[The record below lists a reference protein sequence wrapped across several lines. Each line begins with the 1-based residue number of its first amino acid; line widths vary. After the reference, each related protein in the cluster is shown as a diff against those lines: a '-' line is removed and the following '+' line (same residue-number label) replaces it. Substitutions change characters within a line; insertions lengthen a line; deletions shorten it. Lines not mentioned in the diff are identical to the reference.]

1 MRISLISFLAA
12 GLLIGS
18 SVTFAADTL
27 RPEVGTPLQE
37 AQAALKAKNYREALA
52 DVDAAEKVGSLTA
65 YESYIVNRM
74 RAAAAT
80 GAGQS
85 SVAIKAYETAL
96 ASPQMPAAEKLQT
109 YDVIAKLAY
118 RSEEHTSELQSLMRI
133 SSGVFWL

>member
-96 ASPQMPAAEKLQT
+96 ASRQMPAAEKLDRKST
-109 YDVIAKLAY
+109 
-118 RSEEHTSELQSLMRI
+118 RMN
-133 SSGVFWL
+133 SSH

>member
-74 RAAAAT
+74 RDAAAT
-80 GAGQS
+80 GAGQVS
-85 SVAIKAYETAL
+85 SEARRVGKGCVSAC
-96 ASPQMPAAEKLQT
+96 
-109 YDVIAKLAY
+109 
-118 RSEEHTSELQSLMRI
+118 RSRWAPYH
-133 SSGVFWL
+133 

>member
-118 RSEEHTSELQSLMRI
+118 EIGRANARTPVINAQ
-133 SSGVFWL
+133 